1 MRPARRK
8 LISQPVLSRLAHCG
22 KYPYG
27 GGIFLFP
34 PPYQMSKSLLF
45 SLVILPMA
53 LLPGEALADWFKQ
66 EQAIMGTLI
75 AVEFWDADNRHAEQ
89 CTEQVFSEM
98 RRIDAL
104 MSPYKPDSELSHINQ
119 QAADGAIPISEEMY
133 DLLQKSL
140 RMSQLSNGAFDI
152 TFSSV
157 GYLYNYREGVRPTE
171 EEIQQSLTNID
182 YHHVLLDEKKRSV
195 RFTRPGVRID
205 LGGIAKGYA
214 VDNAI
219 AILAA
224 CGIKGG
230 LVSAGGDSRIL
241 GDRGN
246 RPWMMGIRHP
256 RKKDAVA
263 VMLPLSN
270 TAISTSGDYE
280 RFFIENGERYH
291 HIISPKTGK
300 PVTRT
305 WSATVI
311 GPDATTT
318 DALSTTLFVLGAEKG
333 LQLIESLSEIDA
345 VIIDARGQIH
355 YSSGLVPPVL
365 KPPQAAAGSQK

>member
-1 MRPARRK
+1 M
-8 LISQPVLSRLAHCG
+8 
-22 KYPYG
+22 
-27 GGIFLFP
+27 
-34 PPYQMSKSLLF
+34 
-45 SLVILPMA
+45 
-53 LLPGEALADWFKQ
+53 ADWLKR
-66 EQAIMGTLI
+66 EQAIMGTRI
-75 AVEFWDADNRHAEQ
+75 AVEFWDEDSRHAEQ
-89 CTEQVFSEM
+89 CAEQVFSEM

-104 MSPYKPDSELSHINQ
+104 MSPYKPDSELSHINR
-119 QAADGAIPISEEMY
+119 QAAKGAIQISEEMVN
-133 DLLQKSL
+133 LLKKSL
-140 RMSQLSNGAFDI
+140 HISELSNGAFDI

-157 GYLYNYREGVRPTE
+157 GYLYNYREGIRPTE
-171 EEIQQSLTNID
+171 QEIQQSLPAID
-182 YHHVLLDEKKRSV
+182 YHHVLLDEKTRSI
-195 RFTRPGVRID
+195 RFTQSGVRID

-214 VDNAI
+214 VDNGI

-300 PVTRT
+300 SVTST

-318 DALSTTLFVLGAEKG
+318 DALSTTLFVLGPEKG
-333 LQLIESLSEIDA
+333 LQLIESLSGIDA
-345 VIIDARGQIH
+345 IIIDARGQMH
-355 YSSGLVPPVL
+355 YSSGLMPPVPQ
-365 KPPQAAAGSQK
+365 PPEAAAGSQK

>member
-1 MRPARRK
+1 M
-8 LISQPVLSRLAHCG
+8 LML
-22 KYPYG
+22 
-27 GGIFLFP
+27 
-34 PPYQMSKSLLF
+34 
-45 SLVILPMA
+45 
-53 LLPGEALADWFKQ
+53 LLPAVATAEWYKQ
-66 EQAIMGTLI
+66 EQAIMGTRI
-75 AVEFWDADNRHAEQ
+75 AVEFWDEDKAHAAQ
-89 CTEQVFSEM
+89 CAEKVFSEM

-119 QAADGAIPISEEMY
+119 QAANGAIQVSQEMFN
-133 DLLQKSL
+133 LLRKSL
-140 RMSQLSNGAFDI
+140 QMSQLSNGAFDI

-157 GYLYNYREGVRPTE
+157 GHMYDYRQGIKPSD
-171 EEIQQSLTNID
+171 EEIQKSLPSIN
-182 YHHVLLDEKKRSV
+182 YRHVLLDETNRSV
-195 RFTRPGVRID
+195 RFAQSGVRID

-214 VDNAI
+214 VDNGI
-219 AILAA
+219 AILAG

-246 RPWMMGIRHP
+246 RPWMMGVRHP

-280 RFFIENGERYH
+280 RFFIEDGKRYH
-291 HIISPKTGK
+291 HIISPSTGK
-300 PVTRT
+300 SVSTT

-318 DALSTTLFVLGAEKG
+318 DALSTTLFVLGPEKG
-333 LQLIESLSEIDA
+333 LQLIDSLAEVDA
-345 VIIDARGQIH
+345 VIIDAQGQMY
-355 YSSGLVPPVL
+355 YSAGLMPPVAE
-365 KPPQAAAGSQK
+365 PTAAAPEEQ